1 MASGLLIKQKQL
13 LAGDGITIEHAQTS
27 STISLSNSTLN
38 AAVRIYDATI
48 ASDTG
53 VVTIT
58 DGTPVADLNIG
69 DEIRTPDGV
78 YQKVKN
84 QIITT
89 GEPNGTKLAITGAE
103 EPAAINGTYTLENN
117 ELSGFN
123 RVWKHDSENYYVK
136 YYMGFWLIS
145 ADKSNSFS
153 AFFKSNST
161 GQTDPWNI
169 EYSTGSPISSGAVN
183 IENAGIETSVN
194 NTIKLFEYASTSVAS
209 ADIVQSVNGNKP
221 DASGNVTINTSS
233 GGLTSVSVGN
243 GLTGDGTSSNPI
255 KLYLNDV
262 TVDYPI
268 TINLQS
274 NNVSIS
280 NGHLIEVQAEDTIR
294 LDVGSTSVQLYDN
307 NGLSIEAGEI
317 SFNQN
322 DQNTAG
328 GFAIVGEDGKLP
340 IDIIPDA
347 SVLLAFE
354 PIEADGSYLSS
365 DGKLTIQHNTNNK
378 FVLALGFTE
387 TPKAIDYQMNTLILD
402 YSDRDKSSFN
412 TTVWFVG
419 SKQTMLVAPATPSTI
434 NVSGAGSSEAN
445 GTYTTETPPAS
456 LDEIST
462 ASSGLWS
469 NGNMKF
475 MYTQTNY
482 NEYKWT
488 ISWTSIG
495 AYYSSVDVFNTA
507 NPTKWPWECTWEV
520 APSNYGTTPAP
531 TVTI

>member
-13 LAGDGITIEHAQTS
+13 IAGDGITIEHAQTS
-27 STISLSNSTLN
+27 STISLSNSTLS

-78 YQKVKN
+78 YQKTKDS
-84 QIITT
+84 ITSDSDPAT
-89 GEPNGTKLAITGAE
+89 GDIQVSGISMVTIANGVYK
-103 EPAAINGTYTLENN
+103 YQSENK
-117 ELSGFN
+117 
-123 RVWKHDSENYYVK
+123 WKHESQNYYMVL
-136 YYMGFWLIS
+136 F
-145 ADKSNSFS
+145 
-153 AFFKSNST
+153 
-161 GQTDPWNI
+161 
-169 EYSTGSPISSGAVN
+169 
-183 IENAGIETSVN
+183 N
-194 NTIKLFEYASTSVAS
+194 NTYWVCGSQENPTSYNMGIIYSDPMTELVMPWEVEHWTAIMPADTIVVESLAGQQTVTNTIDLFEYASTSVAS
-209 ADIVQSVNGNKP
+209 SDIVQSVNGNKP
-221 DASGNVTINTSS
+221 DASGNVTIETGG
-233 GGLTSVSVGN
+233 GGLTSVSVSN

-419 SKQTMLVAPATPSTI
+419 SKQTMLVAPATPSTM

-462 ASSGLWS
+462 ASSGLWA